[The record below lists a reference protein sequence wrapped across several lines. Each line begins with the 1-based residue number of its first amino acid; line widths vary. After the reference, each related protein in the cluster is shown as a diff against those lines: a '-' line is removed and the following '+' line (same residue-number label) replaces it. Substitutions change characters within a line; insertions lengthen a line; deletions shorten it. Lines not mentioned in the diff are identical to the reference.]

1 MEILVKMKIFVS
13 RNYWENYQVILFY
26 TDIKKY
32 WESIFS
38 ILSIRLTLM
47 NYSSWRNV
55 YAEQGVVVKILL
67 YVWNSLQL
75 KIIRIMK

>member
-67 YVWNSLQL
+67 YVWYSLQL

>member
-38 ILSIRLTLM
+38 ILSVRLTLM

-75 KIIRIMK
+75 KIIRIVK

>member
-26 TDIKKY
+26 TDIKNY

-38 ILSIRLTLM
+38 ILSVRLTLM

-75 KIIRIMK
+75 KIIRIVK